1 MHFKEWLNLQEIAVD
16 SWGTPTAQPVARIYA
31 NYGGSA
37 LDGVLLPN
45 SLPVD
50 HRKQANVKELLQKQL
65 KKFEKRN
72 AANSGNYKSSDGQG
86 DLWAAFSQQYKKL
99 RPRLPRPQNYNDAP
113 DQYTT
118 SGFDAIGTP
127 DTGQKTTFRPLTF
140 FR

>member
-1 MHFKEWLNLQEIAVD
+1 M
-16 SWGTPTAQPVARIYA
+16 
-31 NYGGSA
+31 
-37 LDGVLLPN
+37 
-45 SLPVD
+45 
-50 HRKQANVKELLQKQL
+50 QKQL